1 MHDEYDASGRCDRVD
16 HHPHKHRFGGTHK
29 ENEHRTLIVVILT
42 LITMVAEIVFG
53 ILTGSMALLADGWH
67 MGTHAGALSIALFA
81 YIYSRKNADMSRY
94 TFGTG
99 KIAIL
104 AAFTN
109 AIILGLAG
117 ILIFYESLMRLLAPV
132 NISFDVAILIAVIG
146 LLVNVTCAWVLRGG
160 EGHRHGSGHS
170 HSHEH
175 ETDHNYH
182 AAFLH
187 VIADALTS
195 ALAIGA
201 LFIGKYAGL
210 VCLDSMA
217 GFLGAFMIL
226 WWAYGLIRQ
235 TGRILLDGDVEP
247 EKTEAVRQAVES
259 DSNSRVMDLH
269 VWRLSENDLAVI
281 VSLVTSVPQ
290 SPEHYHAL
298 LGKFDDIKHISIEV
312 HNIKD
317 NLKPCQDTIIRQ

>member
-1 MHDEYDASGRCDRVD
+1 MTSETIYDESGAAGRCDRVE

-29 ENEHRTLIVVILT
+29 ENERRTLIVVILT

-67 MGTHAGALSIALFA
+67 MGTHAGALGIALFA
-81 YIYSRKNADMSRY
+81 YIYSRRNADTSRY

-99 KIAIL
+99 KVAIL

-109 AIILGLAG
+109 AIILGFAG
-117 ILIFYESLMRLLAPV
+117 ILIFYESLMRLLTPV
-132 NISFDVAILIAVIG
+132 QISFDTAILIAVIG
-146 LLVNVTCAWVLRGG
+146 LLVNMACAWILRGG
-160 EGHRHGSGHS
+160 EWHRHGMEHA

-201 LFIGKYAGL
+201 LIIGRG
-210 VCLDSMA
+210 
-217 GFLGAFMIL
+217 
-226 WWAYGLIRQ
+226 WHR
-235 TGRILLDGDVEP
+235 
-247 EKTEAVRQAVES
+247 
-259 DSNSRVMDLH
+259 
-269 VWRLSENDLAVI
+269 
-281 VSLVTSVPQ
+281 
-290 SPEHYHAL
+290 
-298 LGKFDDIKHISIEV
+298 
-312 HNIKD
+312 
-317 NLKPCQDTIIRQ
+317 